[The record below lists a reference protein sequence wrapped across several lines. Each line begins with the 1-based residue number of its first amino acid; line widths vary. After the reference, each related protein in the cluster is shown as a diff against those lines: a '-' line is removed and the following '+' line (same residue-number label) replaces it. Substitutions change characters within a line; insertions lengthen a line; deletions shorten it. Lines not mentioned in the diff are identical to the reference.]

1 MLLFGS
7 FEGRGCVS
15 DQRRHYSWDRE
26 VQCQYDGITV
36 GTERYSV
43 SMTALRL
50 GQRGTVS
57 V

>member
-1 MLLFGS
+1 M
-7 FEGRGCVS
+7 S

-43 SMTALRL
+43 SMTALQL